1 MFKVSGLLLWMNG
14 SFGSEI
20 VSAGLD
26 YIKPVY
32 LQMIK
37 HKNIPNREPPNTP
50 FSANS
55 SISDSGI
62 FFNRD
67 DLEIVESQAQNE
79 QCGGHTLKKALD
91 VEVISFANMIGNNQ
105 TLVSCTKTSN
115 FWKKNIPKLPKLVD
129 LFIIISNI
137 PAASAGIER
146 FFNMTG
152 LINNDRRLRMK
163 DDLVEMRSLFK
174 VNLPIL
180 DELSMLSEDFN
191 ND

>member
-1 MFKVSGLLLWMNG
+1 
-14 SFGSEI
+14 
-20 VSAGLD
+20 
-26 YIKPVY
+26 
-32 LQMIK
+32 
-37 HKNIPNREPPNTP
+37 
-50 FSANS
+50 
-55 SISDSGI
+55 
-62 FFNRD
+62 
-67 DLEIVESQAQNE
+67 
-79 QCGGHTLKKALD
+79 
-91 VEVISFANMIGNNQ
+91 MIGNNQ
-105 TLVSCTKTSN
+105 TLVSCTKTSK
-115 FWKKNIPKLPKLVD
+115 FWKKNIPKLPKLVE